1 MNVIPHPDFVQL
13 NNDCE
18 VLQEEL
24 LSLIVDIDAL
34 ESTIIP
40 NIEAEYQLAIGH
52 LEYKQFCVQV
62 EINKLK
68 RTIEI
73 IQASVNHGK
82 MISQEKINEILKKEF
97 KAWEDN
103 LKEHLERIEL
113 AKTRKQFLL
122 SLEESKEIQK
132 LYRKIA
138 KKIHP
143 DINPDMYHQHVIL
156 WKRAVEAYKN
166 GILDTLKALWVLV
179 QDFHDE
185 MPQIFSGLE
194 DLNQKK
200 EELKDSIAKLLSRIH
215 DIKSNHPYTLKEKL
229 MNRSWVKEQKTTLEK
244 SIKDLSFRKI
254 QLKMIVDQ
262 MFKEN

>member
-1 MNVIPHPDFVQL
+1 MNVVPHPEFVRL

-24 LSLIVDIDAL
+24 LQLVVDIDAL
-34 ESTIIP
+34 EATIIP

-52 LEYKQFCVQV
+52 LEYERFCVQV

-68 RTIEI
+68 RTLEI

-82 MISQEKINEILKKEF
+82 IISQEQVDEILKKEF
-97 KAWEDN
+97 KEWEDN
-103 LKEHLERIEL
+103 LKEHLEKIEL
-113 AKTRKQFLL
+113 AKMRKQSLL
-122 SLEESKEIQK
+122 SFEESKEIQK

-143 DINPDMYHQHVIL
+143 DINPDMYHQHVVL
-156 WKRAVEAYKN
+156 WQRAVDAYKN

-179 QDFHDE
+179 QDFQDE
-185 MPQIFSGLE
+185 TPQIFSGIETLK
-194 DLNQKK
+194 QKK
-200 EELKDSIAKLLSRIH
+200 EELKDNIAKLLSRIP

-244 SIKDLSFRKI
+244 SIADLSFRKM
-254 QLKMIVDQ
+254 QLNMIADQ